1 MKINNRRDI
10 LLLMLYSPGVG
21 DEPNEPIV
29 GRTRLVKML
38 FLFQKEFGD
47 SFRRGTEIAEDGL
60 YCFFASDYGPFSGQI
75 YDDIEF
81 FYLHKFIESSSA
93 REETPPESLGEWGI
107 WLSESDSADNEEI
120 VEYSEE
126 EFSLSK
132 ERGFPFAAEL
142 YALLNENQKKM
153 LRFFKR
159 GMVKTPLRA
168 IIRYVYGK
176 YPELTGKSKIR
187 DSVFAPP
194 RY

>member
-38 FLFQKEFGD
+38 FLFQKELWSD
-47 SFRRGTEIAEDGL
+47 FRRGTEIAEDDF
-60 YCFFASDYGPFSGQI
+60 YRFFPNDYGPFSGQI

-81 FYLHKFIESSSA
+81 FSLHRFIKSSIA
-93 REETPPESLGEWGI
+93 QEETLSESIGEWEI
-107 WLSESDSADNEEI
+107 WLSESDSGGNERI

-126 EFSLSK
+126 EFSLSEEK
-132 ERGFPFAAEL
+132 GFPFATEL
-142 YALLNENQKKM
+142 YALLSENQKKM
-153 LRFFKR
+153 LRFFKQR
-159 GMVKTPLRA
+159 MVKTPLRA

-176 YPELTGKSKIR
+176 YPELAEKSKIR
-187 DSVFAPP
+187 DSVFASS
-194 RY
+194 RH